1 MTGGDNQSVGSCRS
15 GHAIGGAS
23 SYGGGGGM
31 SGGAP
36 GAAPGAGAVSVCG
49 GGGGASADEISLR
62 SLPGNHSGFSLAPS
76 GGATASN
83 ASHPAHQRSLSPVSN
98 MSGDELSVSASR
110 RSTRRRPYLD
120 KQVRD

>member
-23 SYGGGGGM
+23 YGGGGM

-36 GAAPGAGAVSVCG
+36 GAAPGAGAVSVC

-76 GGATASN
+76 GATASN